1 MNPSLNPVL
10 SQFNPVRTLTRCVL
24 KQNCNIIVPTTH
36 RRGAY
41 RVLVVKPEE
50 KRRRGKSR
58 HRWEDNI
65 KMDLQ
70 EVIWGYGMD

>member
-10 SQFNPVRTLTRCVL
+10 SQFIPICTLTRCVL
-24 KQNCNIIVPTTH
+24 KQNCNITVPTTH

-41 RVLVVKPEE
+41 RVLVVKPVG
-50 KRRRGKSR
+50 KRRRGRSR
-58 HRWEDNI
+58 GRWEDNI

-70 EVIWGYGMD
+70 EVRWRYGMD

>member
-10 SQFNPVRTLTRCVL
+10 SQFIPVRTLTRCVL

-41 RVLVVKPEE
+41 RVLVVKPVGKEDVE
-50 KRRRGKSR
+50 DLGVDGRIILKRIFK
-58 HRWEDNI
+58 
-65 KMDLQ
+65 K
-70 EVIWGYGMD
+70 

>member
-10 SQFNPVRTLTRCVL
+10 SQFIPVRTLTHCVL

-41 RVLVVKPEE
+41 RVLVVKPVGKEDVE
-50 KRRRGKSR
+50 DLGVDGRIILKRIFK
-58 HRWEDNI
+58 
-65 KMDLQ
+65 K
-70 EVIWGYGMD
+70 